1 MHVHQIRAQPRQQR
15 IEIGGDFD
23 EAETLAW
30 VSKYFGSILRG
41 PDVAMPDK
49 PAVTLDAD
57 RYLSLED
64 NVALPLMQIAFPT
77 VHRFH
82 PDEAPLDVLM
92 YVLGVGETS
101 LLYKNMVSNRLAVQ
115 AQANH
120 GCRELSC
127 TFAVI
132 ALPNPTAGQTL
143 ADLERIAR
151 DSLVELETRGVLNES
166 TERSTVE
173 ALSDRLQM
181 LGSTV
186 QFRAGNDATTA
197 TVRSLT
203 RNLDET
209 LAIFAEKLLEPKFD
223 PADFARVQ
231 QQTMQ
236 AIALSRDQAGAT
248 AQTVYDLLLLGRDN
262 PVAHPDMGA
271 PDTVGALT
279 VDDARAFYAAR
290 YSPSIASLVVV
301 SDLDEAELRPKL
313 AALEAW
319 QGPAVEPAGSSR
331 RAARTAAS
339 TIPSSTGRGCG
350 GRRCATSSTRR
361 GSTTRC

>member
-1 MHVHQIRAQPRQQR
+1 MTWSAEIPTWVSHVGRQHGQPQTPQRFQSLHGELEGALEVAGVVEAAGADLASHRVAADPSVRGPLAPSRTEEAVVLNPHHRVRAGRPLQHRRVDHVVHVHQIRAQPRQQR

-23 EAETLAW
+23 EAETFAW

-57 RYLSLED
+57 RYISLED

-82 PDEAPLDVLM
+82 PDEAPLDVLR

-143 ADLERIAR
+143 ADLDRIAR

-186 QFRAGNDATTA
+186 QLRAGDDATTA

-223 PADFARVQ
+223 PAD
-231 QQTMQ
+231 
-236 AIALSRDQAGAT
+236 L
-248 AQTVYDLLLLGRDN
+248 
-262 PVAHPDMGA
+262 
-271 PDTVGALT
+271 
-279 VDDARAFYAAR
+279 
-290 YSPSIASLVVV
+290 
-301 SDLDEAELRPKL
+301 
-313 AALEAW
+313 
-319 QGPAVEPAGSSR
+319 PACSN
-331 RAARTAAS
+331 
-339 TIPSSTGRGCG
+339 
-350 GRRCATSSTRR
+350 RRCRPSP
-361 GSTTRC
+361 

>member
-30 VSKYFGSILRG
+30 VSKYFGSIPRG

-57 RYLSLED
+57 RYTSLED

-115 AQANH
+115 AQASH

-186 QFRAGNDATTA
+186 QLRAGDDATTA
-197 TVRSLT
+197 TVRSLPGT
-203 RNLDET
+203 
-209 LAIFAEKLLEPKFD
+209 
-223 PADFARVQ
+223 
-231 QQTMQ
+231 
-236 AIALSRDQAGAT
+236 
-248 AQTVYDLLLLGRDN
+248 
-262 PVAHPDMGA
+262 
-271 PDTVGALT
+271 
-279 VDDARAFYAAR
+279 
-290 YSPSIASLVVV
+290 
-301 SDLDEAELRPKL
+301 
-313 AALEAW
+313 
-319 QGPAVEPAGSSR
+319 
-331 RAARTAAS
+331 
-339 TIPSSTGRGCG
+339 
-350 GRRCATSSTRR
+350 STRR
-361 GSTTRC
+361 WPSSPRSCSSRSSTPPTSPACSNRRCRPSP

>member
-1 MHVHQIRAQPRQQR
+1 MHQIRAQPRQQR

-132 ALPNPTAGQTL
+132 ALPNPTAGH
-143 ADLERIAR
+143 R
-151 DSLVELETRGVLNES
+151 RG
-166 TERSTVE
+166 
-173 ALSDRLQM
+173 
-181 LGSTV
+181 
-186 QFRAGNDATTA
+186 QFRLRPELTLFLRIDNLTDA
-197 TVRSLT
+197 
-203 RNLDET
+203 
-209 LAIFAEKLLEPKFD
+209 
-223 PADFARVQ
+223 
-231 QQTMQ
+231 
-236 AIALSRDQAGAT
+236 
-248 AQTVYDLLLLGRDN
+248 VYDSALGY
-262 PVAHPDMGA
+262 PGLP
-271 PDTVGALT
+271 
-279 VDDARAFYAAR
+279 RAFVA
-290 YSPSIASLVVV
+290 
-301 SDLDEAELRPKL
+301 
-313 AALEAW
+313 
-319 QGPAVEPAGSSR
+319 
-331 RAARTAAS
+331 
-339 TIPSSTGRGCG
+339 G
-350 GRRCATSSTRR
+350 GRFDI
-361 GSTTRC
+361 GG